1 MDHDTKL
8 IRLLCTRVGCIM
20 EDASV
25 VALIWDDKA
34 SLEDRLKM
42 LRKASADI
50 QALVAAAT
58 ALGTE
63 QADT

>member
-1 MDHDTKL
+1 
-8 IRLLCTRVGCIM
+8 M

-25 VALIWDDKA
+25 VALIWDDEV

>member
-1 MDHDTKL
+1 
-8 IRLLCTRVGCIM
+8 M